1 MDEYTTRQLLEE
13 LKRRGTEWPDATIG
27 RALRDYSDQMLGTLS
42 RACLDHANVK
52 VQPRWADLVSPWPE
66 RGDHGMG

>member
-13 LKRRGTEWPDATIG
+13 LKRRGTEWPDAD
-27 RALRDYSDQMLGTLS
+27 LRDYAERLLDTLP
-42 RACLDHANVK
+42 RPCLDHAVVK